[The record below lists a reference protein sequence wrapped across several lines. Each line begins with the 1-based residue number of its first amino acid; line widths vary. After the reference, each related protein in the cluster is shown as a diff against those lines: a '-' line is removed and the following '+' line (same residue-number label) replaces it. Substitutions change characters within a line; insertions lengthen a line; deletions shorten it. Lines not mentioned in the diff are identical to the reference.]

1 MHICMHYAR
10 ACTYVCTVFMHADMH
25 AMCSCMH
32 ACMQCIHACT
42 YACMHAMYS
51 CMHACMHTCIYACIV
66 FMHAYYACSV
76 FMHAHMHA
84 CMHTHMHAFELRTQ
98 TFPSL
103 PSLPAAYKRLFLCL
117 PSGPSQPCLA
127 SVDSHHIYIYIC
139 IYTHIY
145 MYYSNT
151 TQDKEAVI
159 RGFHLQLRMDAFVCI
174 EQYK

>member
-1 MHICMHYAR
+1 
-10 ACTYVCTVFMHADMH
+10 MHAYMH
-25 AMCSCMH
+25 ALCSCMH
-32 ACMQCIHACT
+32 IRMHCIHACR
-42 YACMHAMYS
+42 YACNVFMHACMHAMYS
-51 CMHACMHTCIYACIV
+51 CMHICMH
-66 FMHAYYACSV
+66 ACSV

-84 CMHTHMHAFELRTQ
+84 CMHTYMHAFELRTQ

-127 SVDSHHIYIYIC
+127 SVDSHHIYIYVYI
-139 IYTHIY
+139 HIY